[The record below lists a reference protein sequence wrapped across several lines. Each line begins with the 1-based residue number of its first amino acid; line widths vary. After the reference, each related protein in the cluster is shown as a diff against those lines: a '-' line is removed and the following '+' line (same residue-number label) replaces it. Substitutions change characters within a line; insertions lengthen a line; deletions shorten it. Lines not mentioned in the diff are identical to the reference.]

1 VIPRL
6 VVASKNRDKL
16 AEIEAVLEEV
26 GLAAELVG
34 GLDWPDIEETGVT
47 LEENALLKARKVM
60 EAVGLPA
67 VGDDTGLEVA
77 ALGGG
82 PGVFTARYA
91 GENASYRENYQKLL
105 QELEG
110 VTDRSARFRTVVA
123 LVFPDGV
130 EVVASGQVDGAI
142 AAEPRGSGGFGYDP
156 VFEVEGQTLSEM
168 GPEQKNLLSHRARA
182 LRALAGKLGI
192 DV

>member
-1 VIPRL
+1 MIPRL

-16 AEIEAVLEEV
+16 AEVESVLRQI
-26 GLAAELVG
+26 GLADELVE
-34 GLDWPDIEETGVT
+34 GLDWPDIEEMGST
-47 LEENALLKARKVM
+47 LEENAILKARTVM

-77 ALGGG
+77 ALDGR
-82 PGVFTARYA
+82 PGVFTARYS

-105 QELEG
+105 GEMEG
-110 VTDRSARFRTVVA
+110 ANDRSARFRTAVA

-130 EVVASGQVDGAI
+130 EIVASGQVDGAI
-142 AAEPRGSGGFGYDP
+142 TTEPRGDGGFGYDP
-156 VFEVEGQTLSEM
+156 VFEVDGQTLSEM
-168 GPEQKNLLSHRARA
+168 GPERKNQLSHRARA

-192 DV
+192 DA